1 VTTLI
6 DNQLGLAML
15 ISVLGMFAVMFSAIY
30 IDVRNRRAAEAK
42 AHKIKAHEILRR
54 WRIKINEELDQ

>member
-1 VTTLI
+1 
-6 DNQLGLAML
+6 ML